1 MVTRGRREAAPAL
14 GTPLGQPSPAIKYAA
29 EGREPP
35 NAGRSRSLRPAGLN
49 EQGRP
54 NTKSRGTEGP
64 GEREGKGR
72 PAGLKDQ
79 LDPTP
84 RPEGLKAQGERVGKE
99 RVGKGRPAGRTP
111 ATTSPSPPSPAGHD
125 EGGAQELRPAGL
137 KNQANAKGKAVPR
150 DPDRPGDRLT
160 HPRTNPEPRAPTQP
174 PRKKS
179 TCTPRGPSVTR
190 WPSFLGPA
198 TG

>member
-29 EGREPP
+29 ERREPP
-35 NAGRSRSLRPAGLN
+35 NAGRSRS
-49 EQGRP
+49 
-54 NTKSRGTEGP
+54 
-64 GEREGKGR
+64 GR
-72 PAGLKDQ
+72 PAGLKDH
-79 LDPTP
+79 LDPRP
-84 RPEGLKAQGERVGKE
+84 RPEGLKDQANAKGKAVP
-99 RVGKGRPAGRTP
+99 RDALPRPPRLLRPVPRDASRGGDPRLSPAGRTP

-125 EGGAQELRPAGL
+125 EGGRPKTPSRGAEGTRRTRRE
-137 KNQANAKGKAVPR
+137 KAVPR

-160 HPRTNPEPRAPTQP
+160 HSRTNPEPRAPTQP